1 MVLRWVLAMA
11 GCAALP
17 AAALPEGVTTADIAL
32 WYGGPSYNRSVTGRS
47 FVIVPSQAGAGAIGA
62 NGAMARVQFVG
73 PTGGT
78 GPGLGLVPGQPGAV
92 HVELGIQA
100 TLTQLGK
107 RSLTQSGEPGFDV
120 LAPMWRDI
128 ASASA
133 LYRDQ
138 LTFNDASL
146 PAGAPL
152 TVSLSYYL
160 SSDKCGGV
168 PVACL
173 VQPPPTFDPN
183 AAPFA
188 SALAVVEVA
197 SSVTLPSGIDRMSSL
212 RTDSFAGINV
222 GVVQIGL
229 GGNALTHSFT
239 VANGATH
246 DYALSLIGSVVYDG
260 LAYLAPGQEAMV
272 GGVQTYFDLDYFDT
286 LHIGAIEASDAL
298 GQALPG
304 FGITNSFGWTLATTP
319 PVPEPTTWG
328 LMLMGLGMLGWVLRS
343 RRRQLLLV
351 LACSAAGAAQAQ
363 QLEVEGYAC
372 AGECSLYDQ
381 QQLGGPALSA
391 RAQQAFASRAA
402 DSIAVAQFGAL
413 RLYSASSGTIATS
426 QATASFS
433 DWLTVLP
440 AHPALT
446 GEFGAIEW
454 RLSLS
459 GAGDLQIHAADGYGS
474 IYIDAIVPGAAPG
487 TGRATASW
495 FNAIGGPVQFDGDAL
510 PLDLAVR
517 QGFVFGEP
525 FEIGFQLSATT
536 GAAGAIALADLMH
549 TATWGGITAVSV
561 PGVTL
566 GAGDYALHSASG
578 TDYRGAIAAVPEPG
592 TWLLW
597 LLGAFALGAARRSRS
612 DR

>member
-1 MVLRWVLAMA
+1 MIAKRSSRGTNIVLRWVLAMA
-11 GCAALP
+11 GCATLP
-17 AAALPEGVTTADIAL
+17 AMALPEGVTTADIAL

-152 TVSLSYYL
+152 TLSLSYYL

-212 RTDSFAGINV
+212 RTDSSPGIGV
-222 GVVQIGL
+222 GMVPLGL
-229 GGNALTHSFT
+229 GGNALTHTFT

-272 GGVQTYFDLDYFDT
+272 GGVQSYFDLDYFDT
-286 LHIGAIEASDAL
+286 LHIGAIQASDAL

-304 FGITNSFGWTLATTP
+304 FGITNSFGWTIATTP
-319 PVPEPTTWG
+319 PVPAPG
-328 LMLMGLGMLGWVLRS
+328 SMLLLALGLGVLGLHAS
-343 RRRQLLLV
+343 RRR
-351 LACSAAGAAQAQ
+351 GA
-363 QLEVEGYAC
+363 
-372 AGECSLYDQ
+372 
-381 QQLGGPALSA
+381 
-391 RAQQAFASRAA
+391 R
-402 DSIAVAQFGAL
+402 
-413 RLYSASSGTIATS
+413 
-426 QATASFS
+426 
-433 DWLTVLP
+433 
-440 AHPALT
+440 
-446 GEFGAIEW
+446 
-454 RLSLS
+454 
-459 GAGDLQIHAADGYGS
+459 
-474 IYIDAIVPGAAPG
+474 
-487 TGRATASW
+487 
-495 FNAIGGPVQFDGDAL
+495 
-510 PLDLAVR
+510 
-517 QGFVFGEP
+517 
-525 FEIGFQLSATT
+525 
-536 GAAGAIALADLMH
+536 
-549 TATWGGITAVSV
+549 
-561 PGVTL
+561 
-566 GAGDYALHSASG
+566 
-578 TDYRGAIAAVPEPG
+578 
-592 TWLLW
+592 
-597 LLGAFALGAARRSRS
+597 
-612 DR
+612 